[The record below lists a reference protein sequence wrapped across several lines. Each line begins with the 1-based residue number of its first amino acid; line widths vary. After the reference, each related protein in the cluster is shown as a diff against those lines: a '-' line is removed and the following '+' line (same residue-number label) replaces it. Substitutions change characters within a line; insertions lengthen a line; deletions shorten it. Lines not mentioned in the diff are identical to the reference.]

1 MTVEAGRQVAKR
13 GRISAAHLSGFHK
26 INFLNIFFF
35 LNFFCDAKRAPDVG
49 MEIGGAAARCQ

>member
-26 INFLNIFFF
+26 IPFLGFF
-35 LNFFCDAKRAPDVG
+35 LFSWPDAKRALDVG
-49 MEIGGAAARCQ
+49 MEIGGAAAGCQ